1 MNTPH
6 ASHDVEPL
14 GIDLSAERTALT
26 AYALPPLQRRVRDA
40 VERAGFRRGVVVG
53 AAAVLVLM
61 SASAS
66 AAYATFLAATAP
78 SRSPPTT
85 SFAVAEPPVTI
96 TVTISTLARS
106 SCPADGSPTSSSSSS
121 SSSSSAAAAA
131 SSTTTTPSTD
141 QDGDP
146 AAADRDAGPS
156 HERSDRASRLKVW
169 LDAYGAI
176 EAALA
181 AGDDE
186 HAIMQARSLR
196 LRYPEGALAKEAAA
210 LEIKAL
216 RHARR
221 GAEADALENEL
232 LMITPLTTTP
242 ATTTPI
248 APSTS
253 EAGDGDGEVDDDD
266 SDDVDAMQPVRLPPP
281 RFGRI
286 PDDDINDDDD
296 DDDDDDDSNKG
307 ATP

>member
-1 MNTPH
+1 M
-6 ASHDVEPL
+6 
-14 GIDLSAERTALT
+14 GIDLSAERAALT

-96 TVTISTLARS
+96 TATISTLATS
-106 SCPADGSPTSSSSSS
+106 SCPADGSPTSSSS

-141 QDGDP
+141 QEGDP

-156 HERSDRASRLKVW
+156 HDGSDRASRLKVW